1 MEEKTEY
8 LPHDRLFKELI
19 QTFFAEFMEAFFPE
33 VARWMDFSEVEFLQQ
48 DLFTDITAGE
58 QHRIDILAKLK
69 LKGGETIILIHV
81 EPQSYYQMDFP
92 ERMFIYYSRIYE
104 KYRLP
109 VLPIAVFSYNKQK
122 ETPSLFTVRIRNFES
137 IRFRYMS
144 IHLIRKNWKE
154 YIQSNNPVAAALL
167 SKMGYTKKEKVQVKV
182 EFLRMMARMELDPAR
197 MALIYG
203 FFDSYFKL
211 TDKEDE
217 LVMSSIKNLDPQET
231 DQILRLPNS
240 FYDKGYKKGKE
251 EGKKEGKE
259 EGVKDGERRA
269 TLRIAKRM
277 LEKNQDLAFIIE
289 CTGLTEEELK
299 KLKENEGR

>member
-1 MEEKTEY
+1 ENLDTY
-8 LPHDRLFKELI
+8 
-19 QTFFAEFMEAFFPE
+19 
-33 VARWMDFSEVEFLQQ
+33 
-48 DLFTDITAGE
+48 
-58 QHRIDILAKLK
+58 
-69 LKGGETIILIHV
+69 
-81 EPQSYYQMDFP
+81 
-92 ERMFIYYSRIYE
+92 

-251 EGKKEGKE
+251 EGKKEGKKEGKE

-269 TLRIAKRM
+269 AIRIAKRM
-277 LEKNQDLAFIIE
+277 LKKNQDLAFIIE

-299 KLKENEGR
+299 KLKESEGR

>member
-1 MEEKTEY
+1 MQLIMEEKAEY

-19 QTFFAEFMEAFFPE
+19 QTFFADFMEAFFPE
-33 VARWMDFSEVEFLQQ
+33 VARWMDFSDVEFLQQ

-58 QHRIDILAKLK
+58 QRRIDILAKLK
-69 LKGGETIILIHV
+69 LKGEDTVVLIHV
-81 EPQSYYQMDFP
+81 EPQSYYQMEFP

-109 VLPIAVFSYNKQK
+109 VLPIAVFSYNKRR

-154 YIQSNNPVAAALL
+154 YIRSNNPVAAALL

-197 MALIYG
+197 MALI
-203 FFDSYFKL
+203 
-211 TDKEDE
+211 
-217 LVMSSIKNLDPQET
+217 
-231 DQILRLPNS
+231 
-240 FYDKGYKKGKE
+240 
-251 EGKKEGKE
+251 
-259 EGVKDGERRA
+259 
-269 TLRIAKRM
+269 
-277 LEKNQDLAFIIE
+277 
-289 CTGLTEEELK
+289 
-299 KLKENEGR
+299 